1 MAARWERKRR
11 SGAEKEERKMTINIQ
26 MHHGNL
32 QKNSYA
38 VEIYEMNRTAQK

>member
-1 MAARWERKRR
+1 
-11 SGAEKEERKMTINIQ
+11 

-38 VEIYEMNRTAQK
+38 VEIYEMNRTAQKWRRARLRNLHVTNLMFANRS